1 MWIAIVVIVLIGAF
15 LLLPIHIIFG
25 NSQGEFRFVVKIAGV
40 KVAKLPKDNK
50 KKNDNFMSKAL
61 KKAFG
66 IKDDEQAALNKA
78 GSKDKKQGLAVSV
91 GDILRIVGNTLT
103 EIKGL
108 LRHITVKKLT
118 LNIKCTGEDAA
129 DAAINYGKVCAVV
142 YPFLTLVHTTFKVK
156 KRGEKVNLLCDYDGD
171 KDSFL
176 FSVMLSVGVGRVLAT
191 ATKVIFKEIAERLK
205 NESKK

>member
-1 MWIAIVVIVLIGAF
+1 MWIALIVIVLIGAF

-25 NSQGEFRFVVKIAGV
+25 NSQGEFRFVVKVSGI
-40 KVAKLPKDNK
+40 KVAQLPKSK
-50 KKNDNFMSKAL
+50 KKDNENFITKAL

-66 IKDDEQAALNKA
+66 IKDDQHAALNKA
-78 GSKDKKQGLAVSV
+78 GSKNKKQGSAVSV
-91 GDILRIVGNTLT
+91 GDVLRIVGNTLT
-103 EIKGL
+103 EVKKL
-108 LRHITVKKLT
+108 LRHIAVKKLV

-156 KRGEKVNLLCDYDGD
+156 ERGEKVDLLCDYEG
-171 KDSFL
+171 KEDSFL
-176 FSVMLSVGVGRVLAT
+176 FNVVLSVGVGRVLVA
-191 ATKVIFKEIAERLK
+191 ATKVIFKEVAERIK